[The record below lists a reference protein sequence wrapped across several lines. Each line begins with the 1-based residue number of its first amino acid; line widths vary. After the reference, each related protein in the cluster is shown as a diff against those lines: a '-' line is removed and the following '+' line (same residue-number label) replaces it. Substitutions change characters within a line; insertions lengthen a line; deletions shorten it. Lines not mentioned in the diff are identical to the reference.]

1 MESGTYAD
9 SQNPE
14 GVPMSPFANHAPFML
29 AAAVC
34 SFMLTDRVQAQTS
47 ESEGLITDEELALR
61 QDISNSLVGTW
72 VGTFRVR
79 NPDTGD
85 VSVFDYRL
93 DYSWTRTDGFLL
105 GEGGLLQ
112 DGEVQQWSHDVYSWD
127 ADTGQRYIAFNGFGV
142 PITHEYTVEG
152 LDVGEDTTEKWS
164 FVRTHTGRVGR
175 FGILQQR
182 VTIQKDGNRYHAVTE
197 NRDPDTDEDFE
208 FFYEMILE
216 RAPGER

>member
-1 MESGTYAD
+1 MR
-9 SQNPE
+9 
-14 GVPMSPFANHAPFML
+14 HAKDML
-29 AAAVC
+29 RQRTRRPGIHCAPLIIVAAA
-34 SFMLTDRVQAQTS
+34 SSLMLTDPAQAQTS
-47 ESEGLITDEELALR
+47 ESGIQISEEELALR
-61 QDISNSLVGTW
+61 QDISESLVGTW

-79 NPDTGD
+79 NPDTRE
-85 VSVFDYRL
+85 VSTFDYRL

-112 DGEVQQWSHDVYSWD
+112 DGEVQRWSHDVYSWD
-127 ADTGQRYIAFNGFGV
+127 PNTGQRYISFNGFGV

-152 LDVGEDTTEKWS
+152 LDVGEDTPDKWS

-175 FGILQQR
+175 FGVLQQR
-182 VTIQKDGNRYHAVTE
+182 VTIRKDGDRYHAVTE

-216 RAPGER
+216 RASS